1 MAIRQTVLSWSNYK
15 KAAKTIKTINPG
27 TTPQQIIG
35 QLGYPVKN
43 GQRIYITS
51 DGQGGV
57 KERNRTAHKAREAV
71 RQKRL
76 RIQTG
81 KLTPEEAAETR
92 LKKDTIRAAG
102 NEADHFNESW
112 LIGEQ
117 LERLKAAGGDVD
129 AALERLKKAGYKLG
143 NHPENIQSL
152 SPEANKEKY
161 QQNRDL
167 QDYLG
172 SREALGRSPSAGRT
186 DLIETNYT
194 PPTLG
199 GFQTEKPRVTN
210 TGGTIT
216 FKPEPLE
223 GIKTDAAMPQQTPV
237 TPKQDL
243 SQPVLNMSAEQ
254 VRDAVG
260 FNSNV
265 QAGVG
270 KALQLINGTMRF
282 GKALGGVAAA
292 MAGMK

>member
-1 MAIRQTVLSWSNYK
+1 MAIRQTDLSWSNYK

-35 QLGYPVKN
+35 RLGYPVKN

-57 KERNRTAHKAREAV
+57 KQRNRTAHQAREAV

-81 KLTPEEAAETR
+81 QLTKEQAAETR

-117 LERLKAAGGDVD
+117 LERLEAEGGDVQ
-129 AALERLKKAGYKLG
+129 AALARLKKAGYYLG
-143 NHPENIQSL
+143 NDPKNIQEL
-152 SPEANKEKY
+152 TPEANKKKY

-172 SREALGRSPSAGRT
+172 SRESLGQSPSARRT
-186 DLIETNYT
+186 DLIDTGYT
-194 PPTLG
+194 PPELAG
-199 GFQTEKPRVTN
+199 YQTDTPKPTVTD
-210 TGGTIT
+210 GTIRY
-216 FKPEPLE
+216 KPKPLE
-223 GIKTDAAMPQQTPV
+223 GIATDAAVPTQPEP
-237 TPKQDL
+237 TPKKDL
-243 SQPVLNMSAEQ
+243 SQPQLTFDTTPKPVSPLTLTMTAIGGVGLVLFDTLKN
-254 VRDAVG
+254 AVG
-260 FNSNV
+260 LNV
-265 QAGVG
+265 S
-270 KALQLINGTMRF
+270 KF
-282 GKALGGVAAA
+282 
-292 MAGMK
+292 